1 MWKTGEH
8 DSEVAVLDGDLGGVG
23 QIWRAISMVTWE
35 IWQASYTAMCK
46 RMGSGL
52 GGRGGEGG
60 VVDSFGEGR
69 GDKGGFQNDYRNALH
84 DKV

>member
-1 MWKTGEH
+1 M
-8 DSEVAVLDGDLGGVG
+8 
-23 QIWRAISMVTWE
+23 
-35 IWQASYTAMCK
+35 SYTEMCK
-46 RMGSGL
+46 MMGSGL

-69 GDKGGFQNDYRNALH
+69 GDKGGFRNDYRNALH